1 MKLVL
6 YVENYFPGGLE
17 KFVFDLCESGVFDL
31 YLLINSENK
40 RLQDYA
46 TKNSIMYT
54 CVDLYNKKYSLNYKN
69 KYLRK
74 TINIVNFFVD
84 YFYLVPNYFVV
95 SKILKSL
102 THYENILIVNGGYPA
117 ALSSFSVAVASKKS
131 NFKNVGM
138 SILSAPTSLYE
149 NSVFNFFQSKLD
161 RFFSQYV
168 DFYLP
173 NSENIKI
180 NLLKYTAIPEHKIH
194 VIYTGIKFDNEI
206 KKNNYLDIGGLNLH
220 KEVGEIWISMIG
232 LLGSTKRQD
241 LLIDVLCQLNNNF
254 KLLLVGDGP
263 NKNLLDLKVKS
274 LGLEHRVIFA
284 GWCNNT
290 TKIYEFVDCVV
301 FLSNHEGLPY
311 AVTEAMASRVPIIA
325 SNVGGICEQ
334 IIHDKGGFLV
344 NNNIDEIVEKIN
356 CIAYNK
362 NKSNSFTRFS
372 FQRYLENFSIDSMIA
387 KIKNEY
393 YKENDL

>member
-95 SKILKSL
+95 SRILKSL
-102 THYENILIVNGGYPA
+102 TYYENILIINGGYPA

-173 NSENIKI
+173 NSNNIKI
-180 NLLKYTAIPEHKIH
+180 NLLKYTIIPEHKIH
-194 VIYTGIKFDNEI
+194 VVYTGIKFENKYGKMDYLQLNGFNL
-206 KKNNYLDIGGLNLH
+206 KK
-220 KEVGEIWISMIG
+220 KSSQVWISMIG

-241 LLIDVLCQLNNNF
+241 LLIETLSQLNDNF
-254 KLLLVGDGP
+254 NLLLVGDGP
-263 NKNLLDLKVKS
+263 NKDNLESKVKS
-274 LGLEHRVIFA
+274 LGLEQRVFFV
-284 GWCNNT
+284 GWCDST
-290 TKIYEFVDCVV
+290 SEVYKFIDCVV

-311 AVTEAMASRVPIIA
+311 AVTEAMASKVPIIA
-325 SNVGGICEQ
+325 SDIGGICEQ
-334 IIHDKGGFLV
+334 IIDKKGGFLV
-344 NNNIDEIVEKIN
+344 NNDINNIVEKIN
-356 CIAYNK
+356 YMIQNK
-362 NKSNSFTRFS
+362 DMTDGFTSFS
-372 FQRYLENFSIDSMIA
+372 YQRYLNKFSIDSMIL

-393 YKENDL
+393 KGK